1 MITLVD
7 KETTK
12 GKLESN
18 FSVLVPHDQM
28 NLEFKEDII
37 NIKETERITKIKKMV
52 NIQQT
57 TEDKVNE
64 SATELSKSSS
74 SDTDE
79 SEFNDFVIREGH
91 TDAASDI
98 FSLNESV
105 RNSSVSI
112 FDLMMPFKA
121 FTNLN

>member
-52 NIQQT
+52 NIQ
-57 TEDKVNE
+57 
-64 SATELSKSSS
+64 
-74 SDTDE
+74 
-79 SEFNDFVIREGH
+79 
-91 TDAASDI
+91 
-98 FSLNESV
+98 
-105 RNSSVSI
+105 
-112 FDLMMPFKA
+112 
-121 FTNLN
+121 